1 MNLLDPRLV
10 AYAEARTAAE
20 PAHLRRLSAYTYEN
34 HDCPQMLSGHLQGRL
49 LSLLSRIVRPRR
61 ALEIG
66 TFTGYSAVCLAEGLA
81 PSGKLNTI
89 EINPKLRPV
98 IENSLDAGRA
108 RKKVKVHFGKALEII
123 LTIRGAFDLVFID
136 ADKTNYGKYFDAVI
150 DRVRSGGLVIA
161 DNVLWSGRV
170 LLPRKKQDR
179 DTRALSAFA
188 RKLKR
193 DPRVMPV
200 LLPVRDGLLVAV
212 KL

>member
-20 PAHLRRLSAYTYEN
+20 PAHLRRLSAYTQEN
-34 HDCPQMLSGHLQGRL
+34 HDCPQMLSGHLQGRF

-81 PSGKLNTI
+81 PGGKLHTI
-89 EINPKLRPV
+89 EINPKLRRV

-123 LTIRGAFDLVFID
+123 PTISTLR
-136 ADKTNYGKYFDAVI
+136 
-150 DRVRSGGLVIA
+150 
-161 DNVLWSGRV
+161 
-170 LLPRKKQDR
+170 
-179 DTRALSAFA
+179 
-188 RKLKR
+188 
-193 DPRVMPV
+193 
-200 LLPVRDGLLVAV
+200 
-212 KL
+212 